1 MSSHWLAKYYCSRSA
16 SLSIRDTTTYCFNI
30 KNTPNAYFLLAY
42 TREFAGEGEV
52 SVVVFFLL
60 PLSPLLLLIPETDAS
75 LPWICEVSSWV
86 MLNFRDAEQRHSCTN
101 EKSRQKQVRS
111 AREPQN
117 NSSNN

>member
-30 KNTPNAYFLLAY
+30 KSTRNAYFLLAY
-42 TREFAGEGEV
+42 KGEFAGEDEV
-52 SVVVFFLL
+52 FGFFLL

-75 LPWICEVSSWV
+75 FPWICEVSSWV

-111 AREPQN
+111 ARESQN
-117 NSSNN
+117 NLSNN